1 MTFWLDAQ
9 LPPAL
14 ARHLTER
21 FGVEAKTLRSL
32 GMRDAS
38 DREIFDAAKR
48 DGADIITKDG
58 DFVELVERL
67 GAPPRIVWVTCGNS
81 SNQHLKQVFETTFVQ
96 AQALLLGGASV
107 VEIGDLARET

>member
-14 ARHLTER
+14 ARHLAEK
-21 FGVEAKTLRSL
+21 FGVETKTLGSL

-38 DREIFDAAKR
+38 DREIFNAAKR
-48 DGADIITKDG
+48 DGATIITKDG

-67 GAPPRIVWVTCGNS
+67 GAPPRVIWVTCGNS
-81 SNQHLKQVFETTFVQ
+81 TNQHLKQVFETTFAQ
-96 AQALLLGGASV
+96 AHALLLGGAPV
-107 VEIGDLARET
+107 VEIGDPAGQI